1 MVFGPSYS
9 ENPLVNAMCV
19 GIARAE
25 QIVSSR
31 ATGEGNSVLL
41 VGADTGRDGLH
52 GATFASVDDP
62 QASHR
67 GVVQVGDPFREKLL
81 IEACLE
87 VLEAP
92 WLVAMQDLGAA
103 GLTSS
108 TVECASKGGSGIE
121 IDVARVSRRE
131 TGMTP
136 YEVMLSESQER
147 MLVVVRRGHEA
158 QAQAVFDRWGL
169 HSDVIGRVTSG
180 ERVRI
185 MDGGQTVADLPH
197 ALLTDPPLYVREGVE
212 DARVRALR
220 ERDLAPSLCPRTWG
234 RRCWRCWGRRTS
246 PASAPSTGATT
257 RRCRRTPCRPP
268 AGTPPCC
275 G

>member
-1 MVFGPSYS
+1 M
-9 ENPLVNAMCV
+9 
-19 GIARAE
+19 
-25 QIVSSR
+25 
-31 ATGEGNSVLL
+31 
-41 VGADTGRDGLH
+41 
-52 GATFASVDDP
+52 
-62 QASHR
+62 
-67 GVVQVGDPFREKLL
+67 GDPFREKLL

-92 WLVAMQDLGAA
+92 WLVAMRDLGAA

-108 TVECASKGGSGIE
+108 TVECASKGAAGSKSTSLASPGG
-121 IDVARVSRRE
+121 E

-180 ERVRI
+180 ERVLI

-197 ALLTDPPLYVREGVE
+197 ALLTDPRCTSGRWRTI
-212 DARVRALR
+212 ASG
-220 ERDLAPSLCPRTWG
+220 PSASATWG
-234 RRCWRCWGRRTS
+234 PSRAPGPGAALLALLGAPNIASKRAVYRRYDQTVQTNTVQ
-246 PASAPSTGATT
+246 APGGDA
-257 RRCRRTPCRPP
+257 
-268 AGTPPCC
+268 PCC
-275 G
+275 A